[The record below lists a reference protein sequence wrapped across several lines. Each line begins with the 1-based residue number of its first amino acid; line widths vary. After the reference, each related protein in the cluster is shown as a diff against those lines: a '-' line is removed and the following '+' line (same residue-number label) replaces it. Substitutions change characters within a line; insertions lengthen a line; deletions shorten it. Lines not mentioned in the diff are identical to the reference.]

1 MKIKTFMKILVAV
14 LLLFLAL
21 PETAQGGGRT
31 V

>member
-1 MKIKTFMKILVAV
+1 MKIKTFIKVITA
-14 LLLFLAL
+14 LLLFLTL